1 MGRQAGAVR
10 RTSSGRIPRRVEGA
24 DAREGDHR
32 AGTQD
37 PGLALQGKTPDATLS
52 AMVAVENKK
61 LYGLFESIG
70 PPASGHPMPLEP
82 IRAAT

>member
-1 MGRQAGAVR
+1 
-10 RTSSGRIPRRVEGA
+10 VEGA

-37 PGLALQGKTPDATLS
+37 QGLALQGKTPDATLS
-52 AMVAVENKK
+52 AMLAVENKK
-61 LYGLFESIG
+61 PYGLFESIG